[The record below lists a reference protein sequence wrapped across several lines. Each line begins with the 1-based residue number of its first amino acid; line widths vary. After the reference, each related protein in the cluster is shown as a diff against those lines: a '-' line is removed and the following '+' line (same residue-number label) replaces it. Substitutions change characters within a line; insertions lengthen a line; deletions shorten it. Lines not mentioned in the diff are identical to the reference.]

1 MHRNRNLHWK
11 FSNYK
16 STQTSLS
23 ALCSLKPF
31 FFNISADNDNIYA
44 ITDISAIGKSV
55 MTETIIPS
63 RALGAKS
70 PSGDH
75 QEGLRRGGCPMS
87 WYSLNGCSEL
97 LCVSEGANLV
107 SIHSQGTHLCWTWV
121 GLSDVL
127 KEGSWMW
134 SVGSAYDFDYR
145 AAQEP
150 NSVEGN
156 KHCVDESYGP
166 GHSFFYMPHSGCLH
180 CWFASVP

>member
-1 MHRNRNLHWK
+1 MKLCLLLWTSYARFTNR
-11 FSNYK
+11 
-16 STQTSLS
+16 
-23 ALCSLKPF
+23 
-31 FFNISADNDNIYA
+31 
-44 ITDISAIGKSV
+44 GKSV

-107 SIHSQGTHLCWTWV
+107 SIHSQGQQGTHLCWTWV

-166 GHSFFYMPHSGCLH
+166 GHSFFYMPHKKTRGFICLGLRGH
-180 CWFASVP
+180 GGGIAFS

>member
-1 MHRNRNLHWK
+1 MKLCLLLWTSYARFTNR
-11 FSNYK
+11 
-16 STQTSLS
+16 
-23 ALCSLKPF
+23 
-31 FFNISADNDNIYA
+31 
-44 ITDISAIGKSV
+44 GKSV

-107 SIHSQGTHLCWTWV
+107 SIHSQGQQGTHLCWTWV

-156 KHCVDESYGP
+156 KHCVDEMVLKGITSLRIDECSCIIPISTASRKKLSTVMNQP
-166 GHSFFYMPHSGCLH
+166 G
-180 CWFASVP
+180 

>member
-1 MHRNRNLHWK
+1 LLLRL
-11 FSNYK
+11 F
-16 STQTSLS
+16 LF
-23 ALCSLKPF
+23 LIL
-31 FFNISADNDNIYA
+31 
-44 ITDISAIGKSV
+44 V

-107 SIHSQGTHLCWTWV
+107 SIHSQGQQGFV
-121 GLSDVL
+121 GTLIKNWDPA
-127 KEGSWMW
+127 EGHTCGSWMW

-180 CWFASVP
+180 CWCDIIGPMHLAKASVGRGSDMLIENDWAHLVEP